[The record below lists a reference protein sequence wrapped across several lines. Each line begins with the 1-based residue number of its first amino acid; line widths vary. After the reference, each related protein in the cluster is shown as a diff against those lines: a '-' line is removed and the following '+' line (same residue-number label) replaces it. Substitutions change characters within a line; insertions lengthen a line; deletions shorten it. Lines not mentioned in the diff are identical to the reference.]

1 MTSVGN
7 DKPVL
12 QDSDL
17 ILKIRTLNPH
27 IVCALCA
34 GYFIDATTISECSHT
49 FCKSCI
55 VKHLQTK
62 KSCPECSQKIH
73 ETQPLMN
80 LRSDRVMQ
88 DVVYKLV
95 PNLFQAEQQ
104 REAEFYRSRGVD
116 FSLSGSHLLNIGTP
130 LKYTQ
135 QKVLRDTSDLDVP
148 KIDARKIPNVHIAH
162 RYKFDEKLY
171 FQLMLD
177 ETMLPY
183 HDGGLIRFE
192 NLTFKE
198 LPKYI
203 RCPGRATVWHIEK
216 IIASQLRLGSEHVLQ
231 LSCCGRDLD
240 SSTGLKQITLMS
252 YYSKSNAGF
261 ENQCIP
267 IMKYKVEMR

>member
-135 QKVLRDTSDLDVP
+135 QK
-148 KIDARKIPNVHIAH
+148 IAH

-252 YYSKSNAGF
+252 YYNR
-261 ENQCIP
+261 P
-267 IMKYKVEMR
+267 TYKLILYAKKNKKR